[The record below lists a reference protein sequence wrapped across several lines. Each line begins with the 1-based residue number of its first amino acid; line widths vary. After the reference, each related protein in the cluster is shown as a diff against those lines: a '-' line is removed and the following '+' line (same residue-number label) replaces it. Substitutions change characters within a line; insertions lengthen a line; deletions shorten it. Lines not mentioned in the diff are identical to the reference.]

1 MIGAASPRPATSP
14 WVRAVIDYAGPVAF
28 IVGFFAMHRNLAAAT
43 WWLVGGSVLSLVTS
57 RIFTSRIAP
66 MPLLWGGAALVFGLL
81 SLVFHDTRFIKVK
94 VTVVDAALGCFLL
107 GSLFY
112 ERVPLKLLTFGRW
125 SPNRSNP
132 LSLMLGDAVKLSEEA
147 WRKLT
152 FRYGLFFLVMAALNE
167 AVWRT
172 QSDTTW
178 ALFRMPGLLILAGLF
193 AVTQLPMMMREARH
207 AEAARAAG
215 ELTQL
220 QE

>member
-1 MIGAASPRPATSP
+1 MTDAASPRSATAP

-43 WWLVGGSVLSLVTS
+43 WWLVGGSAAALAFSLAVT
-57 RIFTSRIAP
+57 RRIAL
-66 MPLLWGGAALVFGLL
+66 MPLIWGGAALVFGVLT
-81 SLVFHDTRFIKVK
+81 LVFHDTRIIKMK
-94 VTVVDAALGCFLL
+94 TTAIDGALALFLL
-107 GSLFY
+107 GSLAFRRGGGGAL
-112 ERVPLKLLTFGRW
+112 RVLLGE
-125 SPNRSNP
+125 
-132 LSLMLGDAVKLSEEA
+132 AVSLSERG
-147 WRKLT
+147 WRVLT
-152 FRYGLFFLVMAALNE
+152 FRYGLFFLGMAALNE